1 MPFIRLAKVLK
12 VLDAYHRLNPAERS
26 EFISYATEE
35 EVEDAIRHSPRF
47 GIAVQRAVGRIYPPP
62 R

>member
-12 VLDAYHRLNPAERS
+12 VLEAYHRLNPAERS

-35 EVEDAIRHSPRF
+35 EVEDAIRH
-47 GIAVQRAVGRIYPPP
+47 
-62 R
+62 